1 MLIVVSYYDQFLGFD
16 NVLYEDVT
24 VGWGLVTDEKDSLY
38 YFLQL
43 ISWWLI
49 QKSEKAKRLVC
60 WIDFLGGYWR
70 HGEDRVMLWRSL

>member
-24 VGWGLVTDEKDSLY
+24 VGKGLVMDEKDFLY

-43 ISWWLI
+43 IS
-49 QKSEKAKRLVC
+49 R
-60 WIDFLGGYWR
+60 
-70 HGEDRVMLWRSL
+70 

>member
-24 VGWGLVTDEKDSLY
+24 VGKGLVMDEKSLY

-43 ISWWLI
+43 IS
-49 QKSEKAKRLVC
+49 R
-60 WIDFLGGYWR
+60 
-70 HGEDRVMLWRSL
+70 